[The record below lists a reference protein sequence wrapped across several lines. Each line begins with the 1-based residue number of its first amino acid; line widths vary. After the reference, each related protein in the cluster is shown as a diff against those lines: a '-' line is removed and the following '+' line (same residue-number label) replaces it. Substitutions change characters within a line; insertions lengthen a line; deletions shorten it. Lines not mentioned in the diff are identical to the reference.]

1 MRRLHVL
8 FSRIRGFFTGG
19 GQAREFDEEV
29 EAHLALLAEDFER
42 RGMPAGEARDAA
54 RRSFGAVTQIKE
66 ENRERRGLPQLDTIL
81 KDLRYGFRNL
91 LRTPTFTLVAV
102 LTLALGIG
110 VNTTLFT
117 AFNAIALKPLPVR
130 DAGEVRRME
139 RWFESGAQGDIQF
152 AFSYPEY
159 VYLRDHSRELT
170 TLIAVSWPFRAFA
183 ALNQGDTEQ
192 LRGQLVSEEYFRD
205 FGVAPILGRAFL
217 PEEHTT
223 PGARPSIVL
232 SYPLW
237 KRRFLA
243 DPRIL
248 GASLKLNDTTFNIV
262 GVAPQEFTGTGEPP
276 SPPAFWAPLM
286 MQGALVAGQNW
297 LDQPAIQQ
305 LQILARPK
313 PPGDVRPSEAETATL
328 AQHIDQAVFVQTGYS
343 QTAHVGATSSRDRT
357 VAITLPHATYFGN
370 TEDLRFR
377 VFVLVLMLVVGMVLA
392 IACANL
398 ANMLLARA
406 ASRQREIGVRP
417 ASGAGRRP

>member
-1 MRRLHVL
+1 MVLKTLDAMGTLHGYG
-8 FSRIRGFFTGG
+8 I
-19 GQAREFDEEV
+19 
-29 EAHLALLAEDFER
+29 
-42 RGMPAGEARDAA
+42 A
-54 RRSFGAVTQIKE
+54 RRIEQVSEDVVRLNQG
-66 ENRERRGLPQLDTIL
+66 TI
-81 KDLRYGFRNL
+81 YASL
-91 LRTPTFTLVAV
+91 LRLQQQRWIAAEWGVSENNRKAKFYSSTRAGKKQRASAAAHWERVADV
-102 LTLALGIG
+102 KVRTCAVGIG
-110 VNTTLFT
+110 ATTTLFT
-117 AFNAIALKPLPVR
+117 GYNAIAHKPLPVR

-313 PPGDVRPSEAETATL
+313 PRGDIRTAEAETATL
-328 AQHIDQAVFVQTGYS
+328 VQQIDQTLFVQTGYS